1 MTDDMD
7 HMTTCAQTTDTDRS
21 RPPGC
26 ASPKVLKVDVER
38 YQHLLDDPALS
49 EEQKN
54 QIIEALWS
62 IIVNF
67 VELGFG
73 VHPVQEACGQGSC
86 EDGEAGALGVKSDH
100 NPAQP
105 YEH

>member
-1 MTDDMD
+1 
-7 HMTTCAQTTDTDRS
+7 
-21 RPPGC
+21 
-26 ASPKVLKVDVER
+26 VDVER

-49 EEQKN
+49 EEQKQ

-73 VHPVQEACGQGSC
+73 VHPVQEACGQGARV
-86 EDGEAGALGVKSDH
+86 DGETGALGVKCRD
-100 NPAQP
+100 NPEQP
-105 YEH
+105 HEH